1 MHNSSPTFSALPY
14 WRLSGYYFF
23 YFAYVGA
30 FSPYFGLYLQSL
42 GFAAWDIAVL
52 MSQVQLMRL
61 IAPNFWSW
69 LVDRPS
75 ASPRSRLLAVRA
87 TSLLALATFVALFFA
102 QGFVQHLLVMATL
115 AFFWSASMPLIEA
128 ITLDHLRDQPSRYS
142 RVRLWGSVG
151 FVVAVLGIGAL
162 LDHWP
167 LSSLLPIALGI
178 LLAVLLCTLSVP
190 EAPVVLHAA
199 GQRMVDI
206 LRQTRV
212 RVVLLAAFFMS
223 AAHGAYYVFY
233 SIYLSDH
240 GYSKSLVGGLW
251 SLGVVAEIG
260 VFVFMPGLLR
270 RFGLR
275 TLLLASLLTAVGRF
289 LLIGAAVDMLW
300 LMVFAQLLHALTFGV
315 HHAVSV
321 AAIHRWF
328 PGRYQAR
335 GHALY
340 SSLSFGAGGL
350 FGGIVSGWTW
360 EPWGGSLTF
369 ALGALFAAIG
379 VLLVAVW
386 LPEQSDQS
394 SGSVLSAE
402 TPKSR

>member
-1 MHNSSPTFSALPY
+1 MHLSPPTFPALPY

-30 FSPYFGLYLQSL
+30 FTPYFGLYLQSV

-52 MSQVQLMRL
+52 MSQLQLMRL

-69 LVDRPS
+69 LVDRPT
-75 ASPRSRLLAVRA
+75 ANPRSRLLAVRA
-87 TSLLALATFVALFFA
+87 TSLLALATFVALFFV
-102 QGFVQHLLVMATL
+102 QGFVPHLLVMAAL

-128 ITLDHLRDQPSRYS
+128 LTLDHLRDQPARYS

-167 LSSLLPIALGI
+167 LASLLPIALAI
-178 LLAVLLCTLSVP
+178 LVAVLACTLSVP
-190 EAPVVLHAA
+190 EAPVAVHAA

-212 RVVLLAAFFMS
+212 KIVLLAAFFMS

-233 SIYLSDH
+233 SIYLTEH
-240 GYSKSLVGGLW
+240 GYSKTLVGGLW
-251 SLGVVAEIG
+251 SLGVVAEIA

-275 TLLLASLLTAVGRF
+275 SLLLASLVTAVARF
-289 LLIGAAVDMLW
+289 LLIGAAVEVFGLML
-300 LMVFAQLLHALTFGV
+300 FAQLLHALTFGV
-315 HHAVSV
+315 HHAASV

-328 PGRYQAR
+328 PGRCQAR

-350 FGGIVSGWTW
+350 FGGLVSGWTW
-360 EPWGGSLTF
+360 QPWGGSLTF
-369 ALGALFAAIG
+369 ALGALFALIG
-379 VLLVAVW
+379 VLLVAWW
-386 LPEQSDQS
+386 LPAPGDEHGEVS
-394 SGSVLSAE
+394 LP
-402 TPKSR
+402 T

>member
-1 MHNSSPTFSALPY
+1 MPAKTPTFPALPY
-14 WRLSGYYFF
+14 WRLSGYYLF

-30 FSPYFGLYLQSL
+30 FSPYFGLYLQSV
-42 GFAAWDIAVL
+42 GFTAWDIAVL

-69 LVDRPS
+69 LVDRPTS
-75 ASPRSRLLAVRA
+75 NPRSRLVAVRA
-87 TSLLALATFVALFFA
+87 TSLLALAAFTALFFVH
-102 QGFVQHLLVMATL
+102 GFAAHLLVMATL

-128 ITLDHLRDQPSRYS
+128 LTLDHLRDQPARYS
-142 RVRLWGSVG
+142 QVRVWGSVG

-190 EAPVVLHAA
+190 EAPLALHAA
-199 GQRMVDI
+199 SQRIGDI

-233 SIYLSDH
+233 SIYLTEH
-240 GYSKSLVGGLW
+240 GYSKTMVGSLW
-251 SLGVVAEIG
+251 SLGVLAEIA
-260 VFVFMPGLLR
+260 VFVYMPSLLR

-275 TLLLASLLTAVGRF
+275 SLLLASLLTAVGRF
-289 LLIGAAVDMLW
+289 LLIGAAVDILW
-300 LMVFAQLLHALTFGV
+300 LMLFAQLLHALTFGV
-315 HHAVSV
+315 HHAASV

-328 PGRYQAR
+328 PGRCQAR

-360 EPWGGSLTF
+360 APWGGSLTF
-369 ALGALFAAIG
+369 AFGALFAVIG
-379 VLLVAVW
+379 ALLVAFW
-386 LPEQSDQS
+386 LPAP
-394 SGSVLSAE
+394 AE
-402 TPKSR
+402 TDQ